1 MANDLV
7 ISANRA
13 PVLSRHLAKLI
24 GVRDRENLKDAPLVP
39 RDDMPALMAEL
50 KRCMTSCADSDAS
63 KLSELLFG
71 SYPNHKVADPD
82 AYSRGVV
89 SILAEYPLTVAARA
103 VDLVSRK
110 CKFLPT
116 RAELFD
122 ELERLMGQLRWAL
135 FVAEQTDAERK
146 RRRDEWEDRIAAE
159 RSRQAFLERHNGKS
173 PLDVLREKGLY
184 SNEGNENV
192 ETEISGSR
200 HAQGSNAGGS
210 DEPRKPRRGRKSR
223 DRAAAGG

>member
-24 GVRDRENLKDAPLVP
+24 GVRDRENLKDAILVP
-39 RDDMPALMAEL
+39 RDDMPALLAEL
-50 KRCMTSCADSDAS
+50 KRCMTPCADSDAS

-116 RAELFD
+116 RAELF
-122 ELERLMGQLRWAL
+122 EECERLMGQLRWAL
-135 FVAEQTDAERK
+135 FVAEQTDQERK
-146 RRRDEWEDRIAAE
+146 RRRDEWEDRMAAE

-184 SNEGNENV
+184 SNEGNEDEKIN
-192 ETEISGSR
+192 SGSR
-200 HAQGSNAGGS
+200 HAQSGNAGGS
-210 DEPRKPRRGRKSR
+210 DKTRKPRRDRKGS
-223 DRAAAGG
+223 DRAAPGN